1 VNIQNKNEVD
11 THHTASASFMSEN
24 Y

>member
-11 THHTASASFMSEN
+11 TPASASFMSEN